1 MALLFE
7 EVGET
12 SLDDSVITD
21 VLPSIPDIRTLD
33 DAIYSNSPSVI
44 IDGVK

>member
-21 VLPSIPDIRTLD
+21 VLPSIPDIPGHWTMRFSLIVR
-33 DAIYSNSPSVI
+33 ALLSM
-44 IDGVK
+44 G